1 MEKAGWRSLRQAPA
15 GSRRQLLRM
24 GVAALLAMV
33 GVGAVV
39 LTSGGGPGLSGGSA
53 SAVLGRDIAGVWE
66 GTGVL
71 EIPVP
76 DRPPYRAGYSVRITV
91 DDRRGITAASW
102 THGEFL
108 LERVTLDWRSPRD
121 FDLRMLKRQDFDRE
135 AFSDVPPG
143 EFTILERRGDT
154 LLVDY
159 RHPRSLEVQALECEL
174 LIPEGEASMPANGR
188 FVSSHEA
195 RHIATRAVGS
205 SDLAGKPVA
214 AAIEAL
220 LPPAGTIP
228 CPATLIT
235 RFAVA
240 PRVAFPAAA
249 SGLGSD
255 FPMNGKESLQP
266 ASLDAL
272 TSLHDVPLPG
282 WPGRMVVSCP
292 AAQARAEFGEEPT
305 AVVELDSS
313 AMLIFEQGR
322 PRTYRLEVAF
332 LPDGQAVALIPDRE
346 LRIPLHRRDE
356 GLLAQDHD

>member
-1 MEKAGWRSLRQAPA
+1 MLKVDPRGRWQAPA

-24 GVAALLAMV
+24 GIAALLATV
-33 GVGAVV
+33 GVVAVV
-39 LTSGGGPGLSGGSA
+39 LTSGGGLGLSGGSA

-76 DRPPYRAGYSVRITV
+76 GRPAYRAGYSVRITV

-121 FDLRMLKRQDFDRE
+121 FDLRMLRRQDFDRE
-135 AFSDVPPG
+135 AFSDAPPG

-174 LIPEGEASMPANGR
+174 LIPEGEASMPADGR

-195 RHIATRAVGS
+195 RHIAIRAAGLN
-205 SDLAGKPVA
+205 DLAGKPVA
-214 AAIEAL
+214 AAVEAL
-220 LPPAGTIP
+220 LPPAGIIP
-228 CPATLIT
+228 CPGTLVT

-249 SGLGSD
+249 AGLGPD
-255 FPMNGKESLQP
+255 VRMDGKESLQP
-266 ASLDAL
+266 ASLDGLTAL
-272 TSLHDVPLPG
+272 RDVPLPG

-292 AAQARAEFGEEPT
+292 AAQARAEFGDEPT
-305 AVVELDSS
+305 AVVEPDSS
-313 AMLIFEQGR
+313 AVLRFKQGT
-322 PRTYRLEVAF
+322 PRMYRLEVAF
-332 LPDGQAVALIPDRE
+332 LHDGQVIACIPDRE